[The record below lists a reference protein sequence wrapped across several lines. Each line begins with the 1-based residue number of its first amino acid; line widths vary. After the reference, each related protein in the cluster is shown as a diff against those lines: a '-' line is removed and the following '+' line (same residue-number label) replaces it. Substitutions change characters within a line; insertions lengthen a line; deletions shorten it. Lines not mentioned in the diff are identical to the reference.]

1 MASGLVNQD
10 SSSGRRGFSNPGP
23 PARQPWNTS
32 SPVRPS
38 LPRPAYVICPRLTSL
53 ASRPPKRVPPGPAHT
68 VGVPNVR
75 GSAHFPAVVPPLA
88 KVTWSLAHRPAASRP
103 FVLQAA
109 SRPEHTPP
117 CLAAHRLSAGTS
129 LHQQRPTRAVAP
141 HARRLRAPARWRPA
155 RTSRGPAPSRPGRRG
170 RLPAFVVPAPRGAPT
185 WVTGPSLT
193 GLSASPP
200 RVASPASSAPRRVS
214 RDAFPGARSSAMWT
228 AVGPWGLCAGF
239 PALVGLRHAGL
250 FLGGARRLHGSSVS
264 WGKNLLKKFA
274 SKTRKK
280 FWYEGPTLGSH
291 LTYKP
296 PQLNFLMKSA
306 TKKTK
311 KGDHVRLRALNG
323 LLYKA
328 LTDLLSTPE
337 VSQETYDLNV
347 ELCKVGGVVGQSCL
361 NRKRRHTPRWS
372 FSLGFRSDGYLRAL
386 RVIWGWGQ
394 VSLTPDFSACRVY
407 WKMAV
412 SGEQKT
418 HTEAVLQRSAS
429 HIRHLLMSRQTLRN
443 MPPIVFIQDKES
455 AALAEVD
462 RLLAIADFGP
472 PDEKDDFT
480 QNDFRDPEALDTLD
494 SAPHSRLCEID
505 HEALNKQ
512 IMEYKRRERGKGG
525 TDALQLVATK
535 QTRKRPRVD
544 HDQSQALPVG
554 DRDEGSPDD
563 GRAPEKHPGTRMG
576 VKT

>member
-1 MASGLVNQD
+1 MAFVRTAQPLH
-10 SSSGRRGFSNPGP
+10 
-23 PARQPWNTS
+23 ARLSYRPH
-32 SPVRPS
+32 PVLR
-38 LPRPAYVICPRLTSL
+38 PRPLSL
-53 ASRPPKRVPPGPAHT
+53 
-68 VGVPNVR
+68 
-75 GSAHFPAVVPPLA
+75 
-88 KVTWSLAHRPAASRP
+88 
-103 FVLQAA
+103 
-109 SRPEHTPP
+109 PEHTPP
-117 CLAAHRLSAGTS
+117 CLAAHRLRRHVSSPA
-129 LHQQRPTRAVAP
+129 PTDWRG
-141 HARRLRAPARWRPA
+141 RPA
-155 RTSRGPAPSRPGRRG
+155 RTAPACPRPLAPRPYVARPCTVPPRSPGTPG
-170 RLPAFVVPAPRGAPT
+170 PAFVVPAPRGAPT
-185 WVTGPSLT
+185 WVTGATLLRP
-193 GLSASPP
+193 ACPPP
-200 RVASPASSAPRRVS
+200 RLASPASPAPRRVF
-214 RDAFPGARSSAMWT
+214 RDAFPGARSSAMGA
-228 AVGPWGLCAGF
+228 AVGPWGLRAGF

-250 FLGGARRLHGSSVS
+250 FLGGARSLHGSSVS

-296 PQLNFLMKSA
+296 PQSNFLMKSA

-337 VSQETYDLNV
+337 VSQETYDLNL
-347 ELCKVGGVVGQSCL
+347 ELCK
-361 NRKRRHTPRWS
+361 
-372 FSLGFRSDGYLRAL
+372 
-386 RVIWGWGQ
+386 

-412 SGEQKT
+412 SAEQKT

-462 RLLAIADFGP
+462 RLLAIADFGS

-494 SAPHSRLCEID
+494 SAPHSCLCEID

-512 IMEYKRRERGKGG
+512 IMEHKRRERGKGG

-535 QTRKRPRVD
+535 QTRKRPHVD
-544 HDQSQALPVG
+544 HDLSQALPVG

-563 GRAPEKHPGTRMG
+563 GRAPEKHPGTWMG